1 MGFESEQVP
10 LDISHV
16 LDGNLRPVHHHYS
29 TFYLIQ
35 LTEAHEQERPQSFD
49 LFSDMDEQIRAMEQE
64 QRELA
69 VQKAVLKI
77 QHKYGKN
84 AILKCSNLEEDAMT
98 RERNEQIG
106 GHRR

>member
-1 MGFESEQVP
+1 MLELFDRIVNPQLLIRRVN
-10 LDISHV
+10 ITANHV
-16 LDGNLRPVHHHYS
+16 
-29 TFYLIQ
+29 T
-35 LTEAHEQERPQSFD
+35 TETHEQERPQSFD
-49 LFSDMDEQIRAMEQE
+49 LFADMDEQVRAAEQE
-64 QRELA
+64 RRELA